1 MTALPALSL
10 AADTGPAPGRD
21 LRRMLLLDGL
31 LAVAVAAVTLP
42 SLFVYLPVSI
52 PDLTTGV
59 AVPSRWS
66 SLAYTVALTAPLT
79 LRRVRPRTVHA
90 VMVALSIVPYVAPSV
105 LSFDT
110 TPLLVSLFSVAS
122 ILRGWRF
129 TAAAALGTAGVLLWP
144 SLPFTYPD
152 DIGGVPF
159 GWRDVLVIV
168 PTVLLPVGLAVV
180 AGRALQQERSR
191 AEASQRAAVAAVLA
205 GEAQAAAAVAAE
217 RRRLAAELHDIVA
230 HHVSLM
236 VVQAEAGPFAA
247 ARGAAGG
254 AASTFGAIADRGRTA
269 LGELDRLLGV
279 LRRDGDAVPG
289 SAPLAPLP
297 TLGEV
302 GELVAS
308 AERAG
313 VPILLTRFDLPSG
326 LDAALS
332 ATGHRI
338 VQECITN
345 VIKHGDH
352 AEPATLAIAHEGG
365 ALRITAENRIG
376 ARAPAPAASRVGHGL
391 LSIRSR
397 VEVFGGTLHTT
408 EADGRFRAEAVLPL
422 DPAAD
427 RTGVTV

>member
-1 MTALPALSL
+1 
-10 AADTGPAPGRD
+10 
-21 LRRMLLLDGL
+21 MLLLDGL

-42 SLFVYLPVSI
+42 SLFLYLPVSI
-52 PDLTTGV
+52 PDLTTGIP
-59 AVPSRWS
+59 VPSRWS

-79 LRRVRPRTVHA
+79 LRRIWPRTVHA
-90 VMVALSIVPYVAPSV
+90 VMVALSFIPYAAPSV

-129 TAAAALGTAGVLLWP
+129 TAAAALATAGVLLWP
-144 SLPFTYPD
+144 SLPFTYAED
-152 DIGGVPF
+152 SGIPF
-159 GWRDVLVIV
+159 GWRDVLVII
-168 PTVLLPVGLAVV
+168 PSVLLPVALAVV

-191 AEASQRAAVAAVLA
+191 AEANQRAAVAAVLA

-289 SAPLAPLP
+289 AAPLAPLP

-313 VPILLTRFDLPSG
+313 VPIRLTRFDVPPG

-376 ARAPAPAASRVGHGL
+376 ARSPASAASRVGHGL

-397 VEVFGGTLHTT
+397 VEVFGGTLHTA

-422 DPAAD
+422 DPAAA
-427 RTGVTV
+427 RAGVTV